1 MKTRRLLL
9 WYLPVTVA
17 IICAVTFAWGFSLLF
32 RDDLGVAVT
41 EPTVTA
47 GVKPKDEAGPLRI
60 VLLGD
65 SVARGTGDESG
76 EGIGGYLEKT
86 LAERKIAFTES
97 LNVAVNGARTNDLMK
112 QIDETPSVQRFV
124 AEADVIVVSIGGN
137 DLWGDR
143 SIRSDEKPPDPEEAM
158 NRVEEN
164 VVAVL
169 KRVRELN
176 PSARIFYVGLYNPF
190 REGNAQFTEVIDIAV
205 GEWQSRLVRHFSDD
219 PNLTI
224 VQTFDLFTHNDRLSA
239 DRFHPGAEGYRLIG
253 RRIGEAI

>member
-1 MKTRRLLL
+1 MQLRRVLF
-9 WYLPVTVA
+9 WYLPVTLA
-17 IICAVTFAWGFSLLF
+17 IACSITFAWGFSLLF

-41 EPTVTA
+41 EPTVRAETR
-47 GVKPKDEAGPLRI
+47 KDEGGPLKI

-86 LAERKIAFTES
+86 LAEREIEFEEP
-97 LNVAVNGARTNDLMK
+97 LNLAVNGARTGDLMK
-112 QIDETPSVQRFV
+112 QLDETPSVRAFV
-124 AEADVIVVSIGGN
+124 AEVDIVVVSIGGN

-143 SIRSDEKPPDPEEAM
+143 SVRSDERPPDPEEAM

-169 KRVRELN
+169 KRVREIN
-176 PSARIFYVGLYNPF
+176 PDARVFYVGLYNPF
-190 REGNAQFTEVIDIAV
+190 REANNQFTQIVDIAV
-205 GEWQSRLVRHFSDD
+205 GEWQARLVRQFSDD
-219 PNLTI
+219 TDLTI

-253 RRIGEAI
+253 RRIGEAL